1 MVLIGFDGSSDARAA
16 IEQASALLGSQRAM
30 VLTVWQPFAELL
42 ARTPLGLGLAPGV
55 LNIEEA
61 DDASQ
66 AAAERLA
73 AEGAELAR
81 QSGFNAKSCT
91 STELTTTANAI
102 LAEAQAVGASAIVLG
117 SRGLTGL
124 KSMLLGSVSH
134 AVLQHADRTVIVVP
148 SASVADSRKRANDP
162 TRASR

>member
-1 MVLIGFDGSSDARAA
+1 MVLIGFDGSTDAKAA
-16 IEQASALLGSQRAM
+16 IEQASELLGSQPAM

-42 ARTPLGLGLAPGV
+42 ARTPLGFGLAPGV

-61 DDASQ
+61 DDASR

-81 QSGFNAKSCT
+81 QSGFNAQSCT

-148 SASVADSRKRANDP
+148 SPSVADSRKRANDP